1 MSERRDATAATA
13 ASLRASAV
21 RPPSYSGSKPMVE
34 PECVA
39 EERRALGE
47 VPLQSPIS
55 APRPG
60 FGPATIEPGPWTRRE
75 ILGYVVWGSIG
86 IAVALFECLAAFGTA
101 TPWPTLSGTVGRL
114 ERPLL
119 GGDHRALGDRR
130 ARGAHRLLP
139 VAEPAGGEVG
149 P

>member
-1 MSERRDATAATA
+1 
-13 ASLRASAV
+13 
-21 RPPSYSGSKPMVE
+21 MVE
-34 PECVA
+34 PDCVA

-86 IAVALFECLAAFGTA
+86 VVIALFECLAAFGTW
-101 TPWPTLSGTVGRL
+101 TPWTTLSSTVGTL
-114 ERPLL
+114 ERHHPWVGIFTLSVIVVL
-119 GGDHRALGDRR
+119 G
-130 ARGAHRLLP
+130 ARIVFYPWPNRQ
-139 VAEPAGGEVG
+139 AEK
-149 P
+149 